1 MLDGIN
7 YWDELKDSP
16 SQMEICFAIFVNV
29 LEFDDRGVP
38 INEKYAERRA
48 ATWLYRY
55 CTGEL
60 PSGEA
65 DLEAWECELY

>member
-16 SQMEICFAIFVNV
+16 VQMETCFAIFADV
-29 LEFDDRGVP
+29 LELDGRGEP
-38 INEKYAERRA
+38 INDKYAERRA
-48 ATWLYRY
+48 AGWLHRY

-60 PSGEA
+60 PTAEAGLEPGECA
-65 DLEAWECELY
+65 LC